1 MTAQTEDAKIVG
13 WCSRCE
19 GQNVVLFRGKWTCG
33 CQQSDGGV
41 TRWRRSWTAWEA
53 TEGGQTR

>member
-1 MTAQTEDAKIVG
+1 MTAQTEEARIVG
-13 WCSRCE
+13 YCE
-19 GQNVVLFRGKWTCG
+19 ACTCLVVLFHGRWSCQ